1 VPALA
6 VVLLSTMHNKEINT
20 ESEKEA
26 TDDSAF
32 SPELLR

>member
-1 VPALA
+1 M
-6 VVLLSTMHNKEINT
+6 MHNKEEINT